1 VKKFIKRIF
10 KPISYIFTKL
20 FFDIDLI
27 KPHIKKVFW
36 EESNAFK
43 WSSSYVVKNQI
54 EGDYLEFG
62 VWKGNS
68 FIEMYRQMKITSE
81 SFYLN
86 NKKKKISNIKNI
98 FERMKFHA
106 FDSFEGLPETSLDK
120 PIQYFK
126 GNYSADEN
134 IFLNNLRQNGVDLN
148 KVTTTKGWFDKS
160 LNTECVKKIDLKK
173 IAIAYIDCDLYES
186 TVPILNFITPFLKT
200 GTVLIFDDWFRNGGY
215 INNGVQGAVL
225 DWLNKNQNIILQH
238 YHNSDTRTATFI
250 VRASD
255 TEINNTNRIDCV

>member
-1 VKKFIKRIF
+1 MKKFIKRIF

-86 NKKKKISNIKNI
+86 NKKKKFQI
-98 FERMKFHA
+98 
-106 FDSFEGLPETSLDK
+106 
-120 PIQYFK
+120 
-126 GNYSADEN
+126 
-134 IFLNNLRQNGVDLN
+134 
-148 KVTTTKGWFDKS
+148 
-160 LNTECVKKIDLKK
+160 
-173 IAIAYIDCDLYES
+173 
-186 TVPILNFITPFLKT
+186 
-200 GTVLIFDDWFRNGGY
+200 
-215 INNGVQGAVL
+215 
-225 DWLNKNQNIILQH
+225 
-238 YHNSDTRTATFI
+238 
-250 VRASD
+250 
-255 TEINNTNRIDCV
+255 